1 MTKENQG
8 KDIETLFSYFNELN
22 IISQLSNGI
31 FEQNLPAGLTVSQ
44 FSVLNWFIRVDNV
57 ATPGRLST
65 AFQVTKGAMTNTLKK
80 LHEKKLISITPD
92 PNSGRSKIV
101 RLTKKGQGVRDSAI
115 AGISPLL
122 EEFAQSFPNSDI
134 KKQIKTIKKVRK
146 YLDDYR
152 YQ

>member
-80 LHEKKLISITPD
+80 LHEKKLISI
-92 PNSGRSKIV
+92 S
-101 RLTKKGQGVRDSAI
+101 LAY
-115 AGISPLL
+115 
-122 EEFAQSFPNSDI
+122 F
-134 KKQIKTIKKVRK
+134 
-146 YLDDYR
+146 
-152 YQ
+152 

>member
-1 MTKENQG
+1 MTKENQRR
-8 KDIETLFSYFNELN
+8 DIEVLFSYFNELN

-31 FEQNLPAGLTVSQ
+31 LEQKLPAGLTTSQ

-80 LHEKKLISITPD
+80 LHDKKLISITPD

-101 RLTKKGQGVRDSAI
+101 KLTKKGRDVRDSAI
-115 AGISPLL
+115 EGISPLL
-122 EEFAQSFPNSDI
+122 EEFAQTFPASDI
-134 KKQIKTIKKVRK
+134 KKQVKAIKKVRK
-146 YLDDYR
+146 YLDEYR
-152 YQ
+152 YR